1 MEQIPHLS
9 THFQGVLLFLFGLVL
24 FLNVTNILVIGTKAI
39 LILASLGLMAL
50 GFMKMDGHRKIRRML
65 KK

>member
-1 MEQIPHLS
+1 MEQMPHLS
-9 THFQGVLLFLFGLVL
+9 STFQGVLLFLFGLVL

-50 GFMKMDGHRKIRRML
+50 GFMKMDGQRKL
-65 KK
+65 KKMLQK